1 QSQFTVR
8 GDQLSET
15 YSFSC
20 QEFQGE
26 LDAVT
31 VHFSEPV
38 GKLDWSILSDNKT
51 TAIARRLNMTELDT
65 RAESNSTKKNAKE
78 SWLVELNP
86 PVTGAT
92 TLRATGKRDFA
103 EQTAIPLAWVESAI
117 SPQGCIDIQAVRGS
131 RPSVL
136 NHHLVQ
142 LPPQAGQ
149 SNLPIQSVM
158 KLLYNES
165 ALSQSGPSL
174 EILPLRDSVHSVAR
188 AWVWRECVRVQ
199 CYASA
204 NAEYETNFVIQN
216 DGRQSVTV
224 SLPSGHRLIGL
235 EVQGESIPL
244 QSSNVR
250 EFPVYLPTGRQ
261 RVFVTVH
268 TAVAAQFVQGIWKL
282 SSVVPAVDAPTLTR
296 EMQLDIPKNV
306 RLVGVP
312 RGYTEIFQQKTDWIE
327 RISGLSQRE
336 SWLSLIHI

>member
-1 QSQFTVR
+1 MRSTDADMIQLVGETTEHAWLDLRTSPETTLVKVKGPGNELPFEHRLTQLAEEGVWRQRVPVGPLTEPMVFRFLRRRPPLEVLTQSQFTVR

-188 AWVWRECVRVQ
+188 AWVWREVSECNVMHLQ
-199 CYASA
+199 
-204 NAEYETNFVIQN
+204 T
-216 DGRQSVTV
+216 QSMK
-224 SLPSGHRLIGL
+224 
-235 EVQGESIPL
+235 Q
-244 QSSNVR
+244 
-250 EFPVYLPTGRQ
+250 
-261 RVFVTVH
+261 
-268 TAVAAQFVQGIWKL
+268 
-282 SSVVPAVDAPTLTR
+282 
-296 EMQLDIPKNV
+296 
-306 RLVGVP
+306 
-312 RGYTEIFQQKTDWIE
+312 
-327 RISGLSQRE
+327 IS
-336 SWLSLIHI
+336 